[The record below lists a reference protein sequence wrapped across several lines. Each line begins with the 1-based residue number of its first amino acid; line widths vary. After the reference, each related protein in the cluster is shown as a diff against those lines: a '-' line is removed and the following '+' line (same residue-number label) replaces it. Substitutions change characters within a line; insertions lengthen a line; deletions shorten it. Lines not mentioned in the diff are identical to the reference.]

1 MQIADLTLSSRIPR
15 RPALLPFLPAL
26 LVVVLG
32 TGGCSDGSGSPG
44 SSGSAKDG
52 KPGVSDSATGGAMPP
67 AFLAAMRQETKCMR
81 EHGITDYPDPSPTNG
96 EFTYPAALGL
106 RLKEDPATAAIWHTC
121 QAKFG
126 GDGIQGG

>member
-1 MQIADLTLSSRIPR
+1 MQIADRTPSSRAAR
-15 RPALLPFLPAL
+15 HPALPVLLPAL
-26 LVVVLG
+26 LAVVLG
-32 TGGCSDGSGSPG
+32 AGGCAADSGSAGDDGSGKKNAAAPSTDG
-44 SSGSAKDG
+44 S
-52 KPGVSDSATGGAMPP
+52 MPP

-106 RLKEDPATAAIWHTC
+106 RLKQDPATAAIWHTC

>member
-1 MQIADLTLSSRIPR
+1 MQIADRTSSSRTPR
-15 RPALLPFLPAL
+15 RQALLLLLP
-26 LVVVLG
+26 VVLAVALSA
-32 TGGCSDGSGSPG
+32 GGCSADAGSSGADGSGKKGNGAPE
-44 SSGSAKDG
+44 
-52 KPGVSDSATGGAMPP
+52 TGGSMPP

-81 EHGITDYPDPSPTNG
+81 EHGITDYPDPSTTNG

-106 RLKEDPATAAIWHTC
+106 RLKDDPATAAIWHSC